1 MTVTGINDQMLQYGK
16 ATEAVYNNKP
26 KYSKPH
32 GIKRPDTKNIVA
44 VLTGLFVVI
53 VAISQIM

>member
-1 MTVTGINDQMLQYGK
+1 MAVTGINDQMLQYGK

-53 VAISQIM
+53 VAITQIM

>member
-26 KYSKPH
+26 KYSKPY

-44 VLTGLFVVI
+44 VLTGLFLIFVLI
-53 VAISQIM
+53 AQFM